1 MYRNVKDDANKILEN
16 SIIQTIFGEQPESV
30 PQIDENDDEKIEI
43 HNIFDADSSQTEA
56 IK

>member
-16 SIIQTIFGEQPESV
+16 SIIQTIFGEQPESI